1 MYSKVEMQTC
11 LLSLTES
18 LAILLLRVNP
28 VLLDELVDYNRYH
41 PLVK

>member
-11 LLSLTES
+11 LLLLTES

-28 VLLDELVDYNRYH
+28 VLLDELVDYNRYLQ
-41 PLVK
+41 LVK

>member
-11 LLSLTES
+11 LLSLRES

-28 VLLDELVDYNRYH
+28 VRLDELVDYNRY
-41 PLVK
+41 PQLVK

>member
-18 LAILLLRVNP
+18 LAILLRVNP
-28 VLLDELVDYNRYH
+28 VLLDELVDYNRY
-41 PLVK
+41 PQLVK